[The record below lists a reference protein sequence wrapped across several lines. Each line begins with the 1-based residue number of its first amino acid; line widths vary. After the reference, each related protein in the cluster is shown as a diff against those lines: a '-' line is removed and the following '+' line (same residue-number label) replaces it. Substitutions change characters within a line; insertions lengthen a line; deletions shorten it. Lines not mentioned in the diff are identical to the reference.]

1 MTGLFTPGRTAT
13 MSEAA
18 GEAAVLLDR
27 VIEAMDGARREGQ
40 RIMVE
45 EIAAA
50 IEGGAH
56 LLVQAGTGTGK
67 SIGYL
72 VPLLDHCRRS
82 GERALVST
90 ATLAL
95 QRQIITKDAPVVI
108 EAMAGLADWRPRI
121 AVFKGWSNYLC
132 LNRVHG
138 GYPGEGTLFDALD
151 TAEAKGPSALGE
163 EVVRLHEWAKTTDT
177 GDRDDLV
184 PGVTDRAWRQASVS
198 KRECLGRACPMIDDC
213 FAQAARLEAAEADLV
228 VTNHSLFGIHCTGET
243 DILPQFGPVV
253 IDEAHELA
261 DRVRDQSTLALSAG
275 MLARIAR
282 TLRSRTK
289 IEAEDLERA
298 AEELGAAIAP
308 LPKGLVEERPGTLVE
323 VMLLVDEALR
333 RAASA
338 VSDSHADPADKTLAR
353 AAVDE
358 ARAFIDAWSKDP
370 DSMILSVSALQGA
383 ESDLISISPLDVAPA
398 LGLRGFGERG
408 AILTSATLSLGGSFD
423 AMAREC
429 GFMMSSAQFKGIDVG
444 TPFDPASQAIMYI
457 ARDLPDPGA
466 PGLGEEARDRLV
478 ELAEA
483 SGGGLL
489 GLFSSWKA
497 AEAGAQAL
505 RERTGLKVYMQ
516 GDETLSALVDR
527 FREEEDSC
535 LVGTLSLWQ
544 GVDVIGPS
552 CRLVVIDRIPFPHR
566 EDPVAK
572 ARSIDAGR
580 RGFSGFQTVSLTRA
594 ALLMAQGAGRLLRSG
609 SDRGVVALLDRRLLT
624 KSYGA
629 FILRSMPKMWPTT
642 DREVVMGALS
652 RLADGAAGK

>member
-27 VIEAMDGARREGQ
+27 VIEAMGGARREGQ

-163 EVVRLHEWAKTTDT
+163 EVVRLREWAKTTDT

-308 LPKGLVEERPGTLVE
+308 LPKGLVEERPGPLVD

-338 VSDSHADPADKTLAR
+338 VSDSRADSADKTLAR

-408 AILTSATLSLGGSFD
+408 GDPHVGDPVPGRFLRCHGPGMRFHDVVRGVQGDRRGDPLRPRVAGDHVHRPGPARSGG
-423 AMAREC
+423 ARPRR
-429 GFMMSSAQFKGIDVG
+429 GGPGSSRR
-444 TPFDPASQAIMYI
+444 
-457 ARDLPDPGA
+457 ARR
-466 PGLGEEARDRLV
+466 GLRGRPPRPLLLV
-478 ELAEA
+478 EGR
-483 SGGGLL
+483 GGGGPGPARAHGPE
-489 GLFSSWKA
+489 GL
-497 AEAGAQAL
+497 
-505 RERTGLKVYMQ
+505 
-516 GDETLSALVDR
+516 
-527 FREEEDSC
+527 
-535 LVGTLSLWQ
+535 
-544 GVDVIGPS
+544 
-552 CRLVVIDRIPFPHR
+552 H
-566 EDPVAK
+566 
-572 ARSIDAGR
+572 AGR
-580 RGFSGFQTVSLTRA
+580 
-594 ALLMAQGAGRLLRSG
+594 
-609 SDRGVVALLDRRLLT
+609 
-624 KSYGA
+624 
-629 FILRSMPKMWPTT
+629 
-642 DREVVMGALS
+642 
-652 RLADGAAGK
+652 